1 MPLSH
6 IEQTLPISN
15 LPRRIRGLSRVG
27 LVIFA
32 ALLPLE
38 NVIRLPV
45 LGSLGRISGIVL
57 LALALPSFFVARRLN
72 LRAPSPTLLLLGAF
86 TTWATASLL
95 WSHDIDRTLVYAST
109 VIQLFVLASIVWNL
123 CRTDVER
130 LMVFQAYVF
139 GACGAII
146 SALWN
151 MVNGKEAVFG
161 RYSAT
166 GTDPNDF
173 ALMVVLAVPMAWEI
187 ASRGKSRIAA
197 LNFFYLPIAV
207 VAVIISGSRG
217 GAIALAVA
225 LLVAPLGFRRLTRT
239 RRRTLYVIASV
250 GTATVPFLWA
260 RLSTFVSQNL
270 DRLRNAASDAVSG
283 SLNVRDVIWAI
294 AADIFGDNPILG
306 VGGGAFISALESE
319 SGMAELAHNT
329 LLSVA
334 VELGIVGLCLFS
346 AALISTVF
354 PLVRSNSRNAF
365 PSLLLVSILIVGSL
379 ALTWEIRKPTWIVLV
394 LASAYRPVMLS
405 RIVDREGRV
414 GPEPPD
420 EQFSAHPF

>member
-1 MPLSH
+1 MSRSH
-6 IEQTLPISN
+6 IGRTITISALPQR
-15 LPRRIRGLSRVG
+15 LRGLSRIG
-27 LVIFA
+27 LIVFA

-38 NVIRLPV
+38 NVIRLPI

-57 LALALPSFFVARRLN
+57 LALALPSFFVARKLN
-72 LRAPSPTLLLLGAF
+72 LRAPSPTIMLLGAF
-86 TTWATASLL
+86 TAWATASLL
-95 WSHDIDRTLVYAST
+95 WSFDVDRTVAYAST
-109 VIQLFVLASIVWNL
+109 VIQLFLLAGIVWHL
-123 CRTDVER
+123 CRTDAER
-130 LMVFQAYVF
+130 LQVFQAYVV
-139 GACGAII
+139 GACGAIV

-151 MVNGKEAVFG
+151 MVSGNEAVFG

-173 ALMVVLAVPMAWEI
+173 ALMIVLAVPMAWEI
-187 ASRGKSRIAA
+187 ASRGRSRIAA

-225 LLVAPLGFRRLTRT
+225 LLVVPLGFKHLTRR
-239 RRRTLYVIASV
+239 RRRTLYAIVSVGIASI
-250 GTATVPFLWA
+250 PFLWA
-260 RLSTFVSQNL
+260 QLSTFVSQNL
-270 DRLRNAASDAVSG
+270 DRLRSTASDAVSG
-283 SLNVRDVIWAI
+283 SLNVRDVIWAV
-294 AADIFGDNPILG
+294 AADIFGDNPVLG
-306 VGGGAFISALESE
+306 VGGGAFVSALESE

-346 AALISTVF
+346 AVLISTVF
-354 PLVRSNSRNAF
+354 PLVRSNSGNAV
-365 PSLLLVSILIVGSL
+365 PSLLLVAILIVGSL

-394 LASAYRPVMLS
+394 LASAYNPVLLS
-405 RIVDREGRV
+405 RIVEREGRV

-420 EQFSAHPF
+420 ELSKAHPF